1 MVDTYNI
8 WEMYGFK
15 SNPFNP
21 DPLLVNGGELPIEQS
36 FFGRDKELEQLLKA
50 IKSNKTS
57 RNLIYGE
64 IGIGKT
70 TFANYVRYKL
80 MNDGYFT
87 TLGEIAIQY
96 NWTPDDFMFN
106 TIDAIYT
113 SISRVKDLRKKFDSE
128 LIKKLDII
136 FGMQRGETTGGGVS
150 IIGSGL
156 NAQKGNLYGAP
167 RLNANSLKLLMQD
180 ILDDFNKAGFKGIII
195 HYNNLELMQD
205 KNEGNLQKILNGVR
219 DFLQVRGAHFLFVGE
234 KKVFELFQQIK
245 RFEDIFQVPI
255 LLTPFEISDIKQI
268 IEKRMRI
275 LSVDGLKPISPFDF
289 ESLEILFDLYS
300 GNLRGI
306 LRSLDCA
313 ITQVVKSRPV
323 RIDSDI
329 LKQSLYSFAVS
340 RFMENLA
347 ENDLK
352 VLTAI
357 LDKKEVTNKVL
368 SEHLKIL
375 PQNISA
381 SLTKLRQA
389 GAIRLSRSEGRSRYY
404 VPSQEA
410 LWILLTPSVDI
421 DGQTKLKK

>member
-1 MVDTYNI
+1 
-8 WEMYGFK
+8 
-15 SNPFNP
+15 
-21 DPLLVNGGELPIEQS
+21 
-36 FFGRDKELEQLLKA
+36 
-50 IKSNKTS
+50 
-57 RNLIYGE
+57 
-64 IGIGKT
+64 
-70 TFANYVRYKL
+70 
-80 MNDGYFT
+80 
-87 TLGEIAIQY
+87 
-96 NWTPDDFMFN
+96 
-106 TIDAIYT
+106 
-113 SISRVKDLRKKFDSE
+113 
-128 LIKKLDII
+128 
-136 FGMQRGETTGGGVS
+136 
-150 IIGSGL
+150 
-156 NAQKGNLYGAP
+156 LYGAP